1 MFRLTHIVLISSLFA
16 GTAFAGDL
24 IYRPIN
30 PAFGGNPNN
39 FDYLL
44 GTAQIQNQHLPDQGS
59 GGGGGGVPNIDF
71 PDISIDLGGA
81 TQPAPTT
88 TPLAATNP

>member
-1 MFRLTHIVLISSLFA
+1 MLRLTQIVLISSLFA
-16 GTAFAGDL
+16 GSAFAGDL

-39 FDYLL
+39 FDYLI
-44 GTAQIQNQHLPDQGS
+44 GTAQIQNQHLPEQS
-59 GGGGGGVPNIDF
+59 SGGGGGVPNIEF

-81 TQPAPTT
+81 VQPPATP
-88 TPLAATNP
+88 TPLAATTNP